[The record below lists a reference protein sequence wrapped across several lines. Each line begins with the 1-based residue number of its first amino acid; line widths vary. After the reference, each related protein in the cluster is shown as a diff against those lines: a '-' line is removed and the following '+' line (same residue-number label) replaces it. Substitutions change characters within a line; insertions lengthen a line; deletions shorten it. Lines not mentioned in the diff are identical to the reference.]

1 MDRLRQHRNQSARRT
16 RRVRAAAS
24 GRVLAIRL
32 LVGLLLLVG
41 AGLAGRQVV
50 RHLKDGST
58 SEEALAANDRGVAS
72 FKKGEV
78 DKAIADFTEA
88 IRLNPKVVSAYVN
101 RALAANT
108 KGQLERA
115 LADCDAAIQLDPKLA
130 VAYSVRGV
138 AWERKDE
145 HDKAIA
151 DCDQAIHLDPKLEN
165 AFVARAAAWLNKGE
179 LDKSLADCD
188 QVIRLDAN
196 DPMAYVTRGRVWFN
210 KGALDKV
217 LADDNEAIRL
227 NPRLARAFS
236 DRGLA
241 WLQRGELDKALADE
255 EQAIRLDPD
264 AIALSNR
271 GLVWERKAQYGKAVA
286 DYSEAVRL
294 NPTFVTAL
302 INRAWI
308 HATCA
313 DSHYRDGK
321 AAVLDGTKACELTG
335 WKNPRYLTTL
345 AAAYAEAGD
354 FASAVKSEEK
364 AIELSREKSKGKLGP
379 PLELY
384 KARKPYRSS
393 RSAYRDLDPHLHQV
407 RTRTMQAQSDD
418 LSNAIILFLGFGT
431 KAWPHRDRARLVQEF
446 GAAQA
451 AALESRVLSIA
462 GELAQIPVDWSVHS
476 LQSGGEM
483 AQIEMRARH
492 PDLSETALRAL
503 DRSSPSNT
511 RPCPL
516 PSNAEAD
523 LLP

>member
-1 MDRLRQHRNQSARRT
+1 MDRLRQHRNQSARGT

-24 GRVLAIRL
+24 GRVLAVPL
-32 LVGLLLLVG
+32 LAGLLLLVG

-50 RHLKDGST
+50 RHLKDGVPHPRS
-58 SEEALAANDRGVAS
+58 ALAVNDRGVAS

-78 DKAIADFTEA
+78 DNAIADFTEA

-101 RALAANT
+101 RVLAANT
-108 KGQLERA
+108 KGQLELA
-115 LADCDAAIQLDPKLA
+115 LADCNAAIQLDPKLA
-130 VAYSVRGV
+130 VAYCVRGV

-179 LDKSLADCD
+179 LDKSLANCN

-196 DPMAYVTRGRVWFN
+196 DPMAYVTRGASGSIRERSTKCSPTTTRRF
-210 KGALDKV
+210 V
-217 LADDNEAIRL
+217 LTRGS
-227 NPRLARAFS
+227 ARAFS

-271 GLVWERKAQYGKAVA
+271 GLVWERKAQYGNAVA

-313 DSHYRDGK
+313 DSHYRDGN
-321 AAVLDGTKACELTG
+321 AAVLDATKACELTG
-335 WKNPRYLTTL
+335 WKNPRYLATL

-354 FASAVKSEEK
+354 FASAVKWEEK
-364 AIELSREKSKGKLGP
+364 AIASP
-379 PLELY
+379 
-384 KARKPYRSS
+384 RKNQRANLVPRSS
-393 RSAYRDLDPHLHQV
+393 FTKRRNPIGRASQ
-407 RTRTMQAQSDD
+407 
-418 LSNAIILFLGFGT
+418 IL
-431 KAWPHRDRARLVQEF
+431 V
-446 GAAQA
+446 AASA
-451 AALESRVLSIA
+451 AADSEESAIRVA
-462 GELAQIPVDWSVHS
+462 NRLA
-476 LQSGGEM
+476 
-483 AQIEMRARH
+483 A
-492 PDLSETALRAL
+492 ETVSRI
-503 DRSSPSNT
+503 T
-511 RPCPL
+511 
-516 PSNAEAD
+516 E
-523 LLP
+523 